1 MLPRPTG
8 SWTLERAAPSS
19 LFEREP
25 ESHKHHSP
33 RHLDKGDPMSAAEI
47 GGTVPLWHWIGDDNA
62 VTFSY

>member
-25 ESHKHHSP
+25 ESKHHSP
-33 RHLDKGDPMSAAEI
+33 RHLDEGDLMSAAEI